1 MLETLVNRLPKG
13 RDRGIALT
21 VGGMAALLAGS
32 KGLAATMFAGGLSD
46 LEQAWRAAHPGFH
59 GDLKARWAEAVS
71 FYEATHR
78 DPTNRVLHVAGIPL
92 ILGGAVG
99 APSRWYL
106 DQFVQARHRSRFP
119 WGTYL
124 INMIGSF
131 VLGVLLGATAAA
143 ARRAFGERGRSLWLA
158 LVVLPWAL
166 AAAATRGGAG
176 DLASLPGW
184 LAWAWH
190 ALTGGA

>member
-78 DPTNRVLHVAGIPL
+78 DPTNRILHVAGIPL

-99 APSRWYL
+99 LLLAPSY
-106 DQFVQARHRSRFP
+106 SPP
-119 WGTYL
+119 WWVSAG
-124 INMIGSF
+124 
-131 VLGVLLGATAAA
+131 
-143 ARRAFGERGRSLWLA
+143 AFGTG
-158 LVVLPWAL
+158 WAL
-166 AAAATRGGAG
+166 NIVGHAVFEKNRPAFADDPLSFLAGPVWDLGQVKGLVRRKAPAMAA
-176 DLASLPGW
+176 
-184 LAWAWH
+184 
-190 ALTGGA
+190 